1 VSLIKSIVKEKS
13 LRMLIGVALVPSLV
27 LPLVILFVFHPM
39 LERHLT
45 SYMEKDAIALAN
57 HLWSE
62 LSFKV
67 DNPNL
72 ILTERESVLLEN
84 QTEQFNLYK
93 VRLFNRSGKMIFST
107 LKSERNSQGDAQF
120 ISKLIE
126 SNGVYSKVIQKNGL
140 TRDLQEFKLDVVEV
154 YVPLSGSQSIVI
166 ELYYDIS
173 SRLSDLHSIQDK
185 ISTITIVGAFFYFLL
200 VLFSLSKSSIIM
212 SKNNLLIR
220 EVEEKMKEIE
230 VVNDELSQ
238 FAYVVSHDLKAPLR
252 AIGSLSQWV
261 HDDYVELLDEEGKEN
276 LSLIVSRSKR
286 MQSMIDAILEY
297 SRVGRIQESFEQV
310 SISSLL
316 VEIIDLLSIPETIKI
331 TVTSEMP
338 TIRGEKIR
346 FQQLFQN
353 ILSNAIKFMDKE
365 QGIIKVNA
373 RKQASMWLFSVE
385 DNGPGIPEK
394 DKEGVFKIFKTLQSR
409 DRHESTGVGL
419 SIVKKIVDCYGGE
432 IWVEEADPFGSKFC
446 FSLPVTKNDDE
457 GEL

>member
-1 VSLIKSIVKEKS
+1 MSLIKSIVKEKS

-230 VVNDELSQ
+230 
-238 FAYVVSHDLKAPLR
+238 
-252 AIGSLSQWV
+252 
-261 HDDYVELLDEEGKEN
+261 GK
-276 LSLIVSRSKR
+276 
-286 MQSMIDAILEY
+286 
-297 SRVGRIQESFEQV
+297 
-310 SISSLL
+310 
-316 VEIIDLLSIPETIKI
+316 
-331 TVTSEMP
+331 
-338 TIRGEKIR
+338 
-346 FQQLFQN
+346 
-353 ILSNAIKFMDKE
+353 
-365 QGIIKVNA
+365 
-373 RKQASMWLFSVE
+373 
-385 DNGPGIPEK
+385 
-394 DKEGVFKIFKTLQSR
+394 
-409 DRHESTGVGL
+409 DR
-419 SIVKKIVDCYGGE
+419 
-432 IWVEEADPFGSKFC
+432 
-446 FSLPVTKNDDE
+446 
-457 GEL
+457 